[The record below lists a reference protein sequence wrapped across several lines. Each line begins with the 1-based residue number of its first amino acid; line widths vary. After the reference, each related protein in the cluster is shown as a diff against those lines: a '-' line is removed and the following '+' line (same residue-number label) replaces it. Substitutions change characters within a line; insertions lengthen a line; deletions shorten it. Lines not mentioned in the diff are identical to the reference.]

1 MYFSVINETLEKM
14 NFDRNEKLAVVKAI
28 SETIELDNKYK
39 VGELM
44 YLDELMN
51 RLDFDMQFV
60 EEAKELDSLKTVSI
74 LRSMSEE
81 KKKALIIM
89 IDKMT
94 EADGFVH
101 KKESDFVV
109 NLVSVLS

>member
-1 MYFSVINETLEKM
+1 M
-14 NFDRNEKLAVVKAI
+14 NFDQDEKLAVVKAI
-28 SETIELDNKYK
+28 AETIELDKKYK

-44 YLDELMN
+44 YLDELMDA
-51 RLDFDMQFV
+51 LDFDMQFV
-60 EEAKELDSLKTVSI
+60 EEAKELDSLKAVST

-94 EADGFVH
+94 EADGSVH
-101 KKESDFVV
+101 KKETEFVV
-109 NLVSVLS
+109 NLISILS

>member
-1 MYFSVINETLEKM
+1 M
-14 NFDRNEKLAVVKAI
+14 NTF
-28 SETIELDNKYK
+28 
-39 VGELM
+39 
-44 YLDELMN
+44 
-51 RLDFDMQFV
+51 DFDMQFV
-60 EEAKELDSLKTVSI
+60 EASRELSSLKTVSI

-94 EADGFVH
+94 EADGLVH
-101 KKESDFVV
+101 RKESEFVV

>member
-1 MYFSVINETLEKM
+1 MT
-14 NFDRNEKLAVVKAI
+14 FDQDEKLAVVKAI
-28 SETIELDNKYK
+28 AETIELDNKYK

-44 YLDELMN
+44 YLDELM
-51 RLDFDMQFV
+51 RTHDFDMQFV
-60 EEAKELDSLKTVSI
+60 EEAKQLNSLKTVSI

-101 KKESDFVV
+101 KKESEFVV
-109 NLVSVLS
+109 NLVSMLS

>member
-1 MYFSVINETLEKM
+1 M
-14 NFDRNEKLAVVKAI
+14 NFDQDEKLAVVKAI
-28 SETIELDNKYK
+28 AETIELDKKYK

-51 RLDFDMQFV
+51 TLDFDMQFV
-60 EEAKELDSLKTVSI
+60 EEAKALDSLKAVST

-94 EADGFVH
+94 EADGSVH
-101 KKESDFVV
+101 KKETEFVV
-109 NLVSVLS
+109 NLISILS

>member
-1 MYFSVINETLEKM
+1 M
-14 NFDRNEKLAVVKAI
+14 NFDHDEKLAVVKAI
-28 SETIELDNKYK
+28 AETIELDKKYK

-44 YLDELMN
+44 YLDELMDK
-51 RLDFDMQFV
+51 LDFDMQLV
-60 EEAKELDSLKTVSI
+60 EEARILSSMKAVST

-94 EADGFVH
+94 EADGVVH
-101 KKESDFVV
+101 KKESDFMV
-109 NLVSVLS
+109 NLVSILR

>member
-1 MYFSVINETLEKM
+1 M
-14 NFDRNEKLAVVKAI
+14 NFDQDEKLAVVKAI
-28 SETIELDNKYK
+28 AETIELDKKYK

-51 RLDFDMQFV
+51 TLDFDMKFV
-60 EEAKELDSLKTVSI
+60 EEAKELSSIKTVSI
-74 LRSMSEE
+74 LRGMSDE
-81 KKKALIIM
+81 KKKALISM

-101 KKESDFVV
+101 KRESDFVV

>member
-1 MYFSVINETLEKM
+1 
-14 NFDRNEKLAVVKAI
+14 
-28 SETIELDNKYK
+28 
-39 VGELM
+39 
-44 YLDELMN
+44 
-51 RLDFDMQFV
+51 
-60 EEAKELDSLKTVSI
+60 
-74 LRSMSEE
+74 MSEE

-101 KKESDFVV
+101 RKESEFVV